1 MIQGRLKEE
10 AKYRKTVERLAK
22 QAGISVDD
30 IEKRLDEIDQQDRN
44 KQLEQSAKEQGIDPK
59 IMRMMADQTRELNSL
74 KLNSQLQAMHNDTI
88 NFPDLADIE
97 GEVIDKANQTG
108 LSLNDAYWLVAGPN
122 RVKQSAREAEHRTIN
137 QRQKLAGKDRVQGD
151 TSSSMGTDGA
161 KIPDNVVAMAKAVG
175 MDPAEYYDSMLSNNI
190 DDWREKSAK
199 RKK

>member
-1 MIQGRLKEE
+1 
-10 AKYRKTVERLAK
+10 
-22 QAGISVDD
+22 
-30 IEKRLDEIDQQDRN
+30 
-44 KQLEQSAKEQGIDPK
+44 
-59 IMRMMADQTRELNSL
+59 
-74 KLNSQLQAMHNDTI
+74 
-88 NFPDLADIE
+88 
-97 GEVIDKANQTG
+97 